1 MSDGGSSNGGSAV
14 KKDFSR
20 VQDRLRRAREGRDG
34 KSRPSATGHIESVE
48 AQIAAIARG
57 DYESAL
63 SGAAP
68 DVELDI
74 FAPPEFP
81 FIRKARG
88 IAELRHA
95 LAVNFQSVVNQ
106 DPEVN
111 TVVTEEDVL
120 VVIGRERGEIRETGL
135 PYEVEFVH
143 RFTFRDGRLIGI
155 RVIVAKAS

>member
-1 MSDGGSSNGGSAV
+1 V

-20 VQDRLRRAREGRDG
+20 VQDGLRRAREGRQG
-34 KSRPSATGHIESVE
+34 KSRPSGADHIDSVE

-57 DYESAL
+57 DFESAL

-81 FIRKARG
+81 FVRKARG
-88 IAELRHA
+88 IAELRDA
-95 LAVNFQSVVNQ
+95 LAINFQSVVNQ
-106 DPEVN
+106 EPEIN

-120 VVIGRERGEIRETGL
+120 VMIGRERGQLRETGL
-135 PYEVEFVH
+135 SYEVEFVH